1 MSGLGASLAICSK
14 LPVYAPFYFSSSSMK
29 TGAGFLRTTNND
41 VPLTI
46 SPSSVST
53 KSMKSIF
60 FVTKEMLRTSIRI
73 TGLGFVDACK
83 LLLTCS

>member
-73 TGLGFVDACK
+73 TALGFVDTGK